1 MPPARKLAP
10 LALCGTLALPLSA
23 AAAEGAGERPPPV
36 TAETLAEGDT
46 AAPYRIAARDDRHVV
61 QRRITVRP
69 GAASR
74 WHWHSGEQLTV
85 VTSGTLGRYDASC
98 APRVYEEGDTFV
110 EPVDRDDP
118 HINVNLGD
126 EPLVLHVV
134 DFLPPGAPEAEPA
147 ENPGCGDLP
156 R

>member
-1 MPPARKLAP
+1 MPSVRKLAP
-10 LALCGTLALPLSA
+10 LALCATLTFPLTA
-23 AAAEGAGERPPPV
+23 AAAGGPGEQPPV

-46 AAPYRIAARDDRHVV
+46 TAPFSIRARDDRHVL
-61 QRRITVRP
+61 QRRITVQP

-74 WHWHSGEQLTV
+74 WHWHSGEQLTI

-98 APRVYEEGDTFV
+98 TPRVYGEGDTFI
-110 EPVDRDDP
+110 EPVDRGDP

-147 ENPGCGDLP
+147 ENPGCADLP